1 MLRSKSDLQP
11 CSALGRSRQG
21 AVVPLVCIML
31 PVLIILAAFSINFA
45 HMELIRTQ
53 AQIASDA
60 AVRAAGR
67 TFSLTGSLAD
77 ARTAARS
84 IAAQNLVG
92 GRVMSL
98 PDSSFVLGTST
109 RATSAQRF
117 AFQPLPTGSTARANA
132 MRISVNQQDLQP
144 LFSGITGME
153 SYGYSRTAVSTQV
166 EVDIV
171 LVLDRSGSMAY
182 AADERVTGFFFPQAA
197 PPGWNFGMA
206 VPPRSRW
213 LDLVSASDAFLRILE
228 GSFVAEQ
235 VGLVTYGDSST
246 LDRALSP
253 TYTTIRDGIG
263 RYTRNYPAGATNI
276 AAGIAT
282 GNTVLSRGRN
292 FASKVM
298 VLMTD
303 GIRTAGGD
311 PVPTATTL
319 GNQGI
324 IIYTVTFSNEADQTA
339 MRRVATA
346 GNGQHFHASTG
357 VSLQSAFENIARS
370 IPTIITE

>member
-1 MLRSKSDLQP
+1 
-11 CSALGRSRQG
+11 
-21 AVVPLVCIML
+21 ML

-77 ARTAARS
+77 SRAAARNVT
-84 IAAQNLVG
+84 AQNLVG
-92 GRVMSL
+92 GRVMPL

-109 RATSAQRF
+109 RSASAQRF
-117 AFQPLPTGSTARANA
+117 NFQPLPIGSNTRPNA

-144 LFSGITGME
+144 LFRGINGMN
-153 SYGYSRTAVSTQV
+153 SYGYTRTAVSTQV

-182 AADERVTGFFFPQAA
+182 AADERASGFFYPQAA

-206 VPPRSRW
+206 VPSRSRW

-228 GSFVAEQ
+228 DSFVAEQ

-253 TYTTIRDGIG
+253 TYTTVRDGIN

-276 AAGIAT
+276 AAGIST
-282 GNTVLSRGRN
+282 GNTVLSRGRT

-303 GIRTAGGD
+303 GIRTAGSD

-324 IIYTVTFSNEADQTA
+324 IIYTVTFSNEADQTT

-346 GNGQHFHASTG
+346 GNGQHFHAITG
-357 VSLQSAFENIARS
+357 SSLQTAFENIARS